1 MNKYQKGGGPK
12 KSTPKKIDTSKAK
25 PVPLTKPGGTLHK
38 VNDPGF
44 SKATPKIPKISDP
57 GFKKKEPTGI
67 KPYKKG
73 GSIKKK

>member
-25 PVPLTKPGGTLHK
+25 PVPLKKPGATPKINDPGFSKLAPKLPK

-44 SKATPKIPKISDP
+44 
-57 GFKKKEPTGI
+57 KKKDSTGI